1 VLPRLATDRLRRR
14 PDCATPADTPLV
26 VVERRANALLL
37 ASVDAAAAASG
48 LAPGMA
54 LASARAVCPGV
65 AVAEADPA
73 ADAAQRDAVA
83 DWAERYT
90 PFVGLDGADG
100 LVLDIGGSAH
110 LFGGEAALM
119 ADLLART
126 RRAGFTAMAAI
137 AGTRAAAV
145 ALARFAPQAAAAGLA
160 VPPGGEAAATAPLPA
175 AALGLDGGAAAA
187 LRRVGLTRIGDL
199 AARPRGPLAARFGS
213 GLVDALDAVTGR
225 VATPLSPRRAL
236 PACLAERR
244 FAEPIGHAAD
254 VERSILALASDLAAI
269 LERRGEGARR
279 LELVFFRS
287 DGALRRIALATGRP
301 LREPAAVLRLYAEKL
316 DALADPLD
324 PGFGFDVIRLAAL
337 ATERLDPAQAGLAGG
352 DEAEALAA
360 LADQLAA
367 RFGPGRVLRIAA
379 GDSHWPE
386 RAAAAVPVQR
396 GPAGPADWS
405 DWTVPG
411 EPPARPIRLFDPP
424 EPVEALAEVP
434 DGPPIRFRWR
444 RVLHEVRRAEGPER
458 IAPEWWR
465 SGAPALSRD
474 YFRVEDA
481 AGRRFWVYR
490 EGLWGRETVTPRWYL
505 HGLFA

>member
-1 VLPRLATDRLRRR
+1 
-14 PDCATPADTPLV
+14 
-26 VVERRANALLL
+26 
-37 ASVDAAAAASG
+37 
-48 LAPGMA
+48 
-54 LASARAVCPGV
+54 
-65 AVAEADPA
+65 
-73 ADAAQRDAVA
+73 
-83 DWAERYT
+83 
-90 PFVGLDGADG
+90 
-100 LVLDIGGSAH
+100 
-110 LFGGEAALM
+110 
-119 ADLLART
+119 
-126 RRAGFTAMAAI
+126 
-137 AGTRAAAV
+137 
-145 ALARFAPQAAAAGLA
+145 
-160 VPPGGEAAATAPLPA
+160 
-175 AALGLDGGAAAA
+175 
-187 LRRVGLTRIGDL
+187 
-199 AARPRGPLAARFGS
+199 
-213 GLVDALDAVTGR
+213 

-379 GDSHWPE
+379 GNSHWPE

-411 EPPARPIRLFDPP
+411 EPPVRPIRLFDPP

-465 SGAPALSRD
+465 VGAPALSRD